1 MTGKPH
7 FRKIKKDYQT
17 KNLQNPFFRRRPAGK
32 SRRSLKCL
40 IWGIIVLSLLGAW
53 FFLAA
58 PFWRLKKIE
67 VVGLTRLS
75 DGELKNFI
83 WQQAQNRRLL
93 FLKQSNLFL
102 FDKQAAAEKIL
113 ADFNFSSLEI
123 KKKLPDTLEI
133 RVGERSLAFIFQQ
146 GNDLLYSSRDGSVI
160 REAVVAATDR
170 IKYPLLENRSDDNLL
185 GPDNKID
192 LTADYLS
199 FLLELSERLAAYP
212 DLPLEKFIVTD
223 ELNALSAKFVNG
235 PTVYFNTS
243 LPVLDQVNRLLLVK
257 KGKIKDN
264 FSKVNYI
271 DLRYGD
277 RIFINP
283 ELP

>member
-1 MTGKPH
+1 
-7 FRKIKKDYQT
+7 
-17 KNLQNPFFRRRPAGK
+17 
-32 SRRSLKCL
+32 
-40 IWGIIVLSLLGAW
+40 
-53 FFLAA
+53 
-58 PFWRLKKIE
+58 
-67 VVGLTRLS
+67 LTRLS
-75 DGELKNFI
+75 DGELKNII
-83 WQQAQNRRLL
+83 WQQAQNHRLL

-123 KKKLPDTLEI
+123 KKKIPGTLEI

-146 GNDLLYSSRDGSVI
+146 GNDVLYSSRDGSVI
-160 REAVVAATDR
+160 KELVVAAADR
-170 IKYPLLENRSDDNLL
+170 SKYPLLENRSDDNLL

-199 FLLELSERLAAYP
+199 FLLELSDRLAAYP

-235 PTVYFNTS
+235 PVVYFNTS

-264 FSKVNYI
+264 FNKVNYI